1 MQNATR
7 NPSNATL
14 LSIAHVKK
22 LNSKPP
28 SMPGAFFPKGWPVV
42 GIYGIDNLN

>member
-1 MQNATR
+1 MEILHFKVEA
-7 NPSNATL
+7 L
-14 LSIAHVKK
+14 CEAHVKK